1 MKRSSPKS
9 LLLFYGSNRF
19 NCTIFALVIIK
30 ISWLFAG
37 ARAYLYYVQALWC
50 RKRGLDMLGKL
61 EALILGI
68 IQGLTEFLPISSTG
82 HLYLGRNLF
91 GLQEAGLLLDTMLHV
106 GTLLAVFVFYKN
118 EFVKIIRNPF
128 SKLTFLL
135 IVGTIPAV
143 VIGLLFKD
151 YFEEI
156 SKTGVT
162 IGWEF
167 LVTGLFLWIADSAK
181 NGYKKMDDISYTDAF
196 IIGSFQAAAIL
207 PAISRSGFTIVAAL
221 WRKLDRETAAYFSFL
236 LSTPAIVGAVILQS
250 LDLFSGTGEEISL
263 SALVIGILSS
273 ALFGY
278 FAVKWMIGFLKKRS
292 LKPFAVYVWIL
303 GFAVLFFQFTGQF

>member
-1 MKRSSPKS
+1 
-9 LLLFYGSNRF
+9 
-19 NCTIFALVIIK
+19 
-30 ISWLFAG
+30 
-37 ARAYLYYVQALWC
+37 
-50 RKRGLDMLGKL
+50 MLTKL
-61 EALILGI
+61 EALILGM

-91 GLQEAGLLLDTMLHV
+91 GLQEAGLMLDTMLHL
-106 GTLLAVFVFYKN
+106 GTLLAVFVFYKEELLN
-118 EFVKIIRNPF
+118 IIKNPF
-128 SKLTFLL
+128 SKLTYLL

-151 YFEEI
+151 FFDEI

-167 LVTGLFLWIADSAK
+167 LITGIFLWFADSIK
-181 NGYKKMDDISYTDAF
+181 NGYKKMDQISYKDAF
-196 IIGSFQAAAIL
+196 IIGTFQAAAIF
-207 PAISRSGFTIVAAL
+207 PAISRSGLTIVAAL

-236 LSTPAIVGAVILQS
+236 LSTPAIAGAVVLQS
-250 LDLFSGTGEEISL
+250 VDLFSGQGEEITL
-263 SALVIGILSS
+263 SALLVGVVSS

-278 FAVKWMIGFLKKRS
+278 VAVRWMVNYLKKHS

-303 GFAVLFFQFTGQF
+303 GFIVLFIQFTGNL

>member
-1 MKRSSPKS
+1 MGDIIS
-9 LLLFYGSNRF
+9 
-19 NCTIFALVIIK
+19 FALK
-30 ISWLFAG
+30 MNSKMKNRLNSAG
-37 ARAYLYYVQALWC
+37 FDEYLLNKLSIFEKE
-50 RKRGLDMLGKL
+50 REFMLTKL
-61 EALILGI
+61 EALILGM

-91 GLQEAGLLLDTMLHV
+91 GLEEAGLLLDTMLHI
-106 GTLLAVFVFYKN
+106 GTLLAVFVFYKD
-118 EFVKIIRNPF
+118 EFTKIIKNPF

-167 LVTGLFLWIADSAK
+167 LITGVFLWFADSIK
-181 NGYKKMDDISYTDAF
+181 NGYKKMEDISYKDAF
-196 IIGSFQAAAIL
+196 IIGTFQAVAIF
-207 PAISRSGFTIVAAL
+207 PAISRSGMTIVAAL

-236 LSTPAIVGAVILQS
+236 LSTPAIAGAVVLQS
-250 LDLFSGTGEEISL
+250 LDLMGGGGEEISL
-263 SALVIGILSS
+263 SALLVGIFSS
-273 ALFGY
+273 AIFGY
-278 FAVKWMIGFLKKRS
+278 FAVRWMIGFLKKHS
-292 LKPFAVYVWIL
+292 LKPFAIYVWVL
-303 GFAVLFFQFTGQF
+303 GVAILFFQVTGKF